1 MATTHFATFEDQAV
15 ARFAEEFASTVPGTR
30 AAPAKAG
37 NNDAKYGVRIDNGV
51 IFEEDDMYIL
61 RIII

>member
-1 MATTHFATFEDQAV
+1 MAIRHFSIFEDQAM

-30 AAPAKAG
+30 AALAKAG

-51 IFEEDDMYIL
+51 IFEEDGM
-61 RIII
+61 